1 MSYQELP
8 VQMHPR
14 YNEFL
19 AFVYGLKTDARK
31 NPNALELAFNVWINA
46 QSSDSQEVRD
56 LAIFSSEQAVE
67 IQTLKNDLDRLH
79 RERDS
84 FQEQARC
91 LAESSDTITDYA
103 IFQAIS
109 DLERVCRHRT
119 ATQSEDWLQI
129 ESEDRTTK
137 PVIEAA
143 LIALEAANI
152 ELKRRDKFPNVL
164 IVYDRSTNRFFGK
177 A

>member
-19 AFVYGLKTDARK
+19 AFVNYLETDARK

-46 QSSDSQEVRD
+46 QSSDSQDVRD
-56 LAIFSSEQAVE
+56 LVIFSSEQAVE
-67 IQTLKNDLDRLH
+67 IQILKNDLDRLH

-91 LAESSDTITDYA
+91 LAESSDTIRDYA
-103 IFQAIS
+103 IWQAIS

-164 IVYDRSTNRFFGK
+164 IVYDRSQNKFFGK
-177 A
+177 S

>member
-19 AFVYGLKTDARK
+19 AFVNYLETDARK

-67 IQTLKNDLDRLH
+67 IQILKNDLDRLH

-84 FQEQARC
+84 FQQQ
-91 LAESSDTITDYA
+91 SSVMASENERLHDELTRIKSA
-103 IFQAIS
+103 I
-109 DLERVCRHRT
+109 
-119 ATQSEDWLQI
+119 
-129 ESEDRTTK
+129 K
-137 PVIEAA
+137 
-143 LIALEAANI
+143 
-152 ELKRRDKFPNVL
+152 ELVL
-164 IVYDRSTNRFFGK
+164 
-177 A
+177 

>member
-1 MSYQELP
+1 MNESFY
-8 VQMHPR
+8 MHPR
-14 YNEFL
+14 YQEFL
-19 AFVYGLKTDARK
+19 EFMKDCPHRKTPECMQTAFWTWLDVIDVAESFQKSSTAKQEEITALKA
-31 NPNALELAFNVWINA
+31 
-46 QSSDSQEVRD
+46 
-56 LAIFSSEQAVE
+56 
-67 IQTLKNDLDRLH
+67 DLDRLH

-129 ESEDRTTK
+129 ESEDRQTK
-137 PVIEAA
+137 PLICYA
-143 LIALEAANI
+143 LKVLEAANI
-152 ELKRRDKFPNVL
+152 EIKRRDKFPNIL
-164 IVYDRSTNRFFGK
+164 IVYDRSKNEFFGK
-177 A
+177 SS

>member
-19 AFVYGLKTDARK
+19 AFMAECPHRKTPSTMETAFWAWLKNRAAICQD
-31 NPNALELAFNVWINA
+31 
-46 QSSDSQEVRD
+46 VRD
-56 LAIFSSEQAVE
+56 LAIFGSEQTE
-67 IQTLKNDLDRLH
+67 IIKTLKNDLDRLH

-129 ESEDRTTK
+129 ESEDRQTK
-137 PVIEAA
+137 PLICYA
-143 LIALEAANI
+143 LKVLEAANI
-152 ELKRRDKFPNVL
+152 EIKRRDKFPNIL
-164 IVYDRSTNRFFGK
+164 IVYDRSKNEFFGK
-177 A
+177 K